1 MNEGARTDYA
11 QIWPLSLRLIH
22 WVSAALVIGA
32 LGLGACM
39 VQLVA
44 DPAERF
50 DLTQT
55 HKSIGI
61 TVFALTVAR
70 LCVRLAT
77 TAPKPEL
84 LAPLLRLAA
93 RVTHICLYGLLLLLP
108 LSGFLMATTTPVR
121 IPTTVFGLFEL
132 PYALSPDLTIYR
144 FAHVLHVTAAISLAV
159 LIVLHV
165 AAALAHALRWRD
177 RTLAR
182 MWRASYARHGLRN
195 NRVR

>member
-1 MNEGARTDYA
+1 MNESGRTDCA

-39 VQLVA
+39 VQLVE
-44 DPAERF
+44 DPAKRF

-55 HKSIGI
+55 HKSIGV
-61 TVFALTVAR
+61 TVFVLTVVRLCAR
-70 LCVRLAT
+70 LLT
-77 TAPKPEL
+77 TAPKAGS

-93 RVTHICLYGLLLLLP
+93 RATHICLYGLLLLLP

-132 PYALSPDLTIYR
+132 PYPLGPDLTIYR
-144 FAHVLHVTAAISLAV
+144 IDHAVHVTAAISLTI
-159 LIVLHV
+159 LIVVHFT
-165 AAALAHALRWRD
+165 AALAHTLWWRD
-177 RTLAR
+177 RTMVR
-182 MWRASYARHGLRN
+182 MWRASYTPHGLRK
-195 NRVR
+195 